1 MINLLDIVLII
12 LLVVLI
18 ILLIR
23 CYIMREKRYE
33 VEYAMV

>member
-1 MINLLDIVLII
+1 MIDRLGIVLIV

-23 CYIMREKRYE
+23 CYINRERRYE